1 MDNDNNVKMTPAAD
15 DDVTTEA
22 STTEAPEAPKKNG
35 RKKVVE
41 PEPPVEEMVT
51 IKLPRTKD
59 GPKEVM
65 VSVNGDKFLIKC
77 GCGGPRTCGRGAG
90 TRGGNGAG
98 VHGIR
103 GFRSQRMTKKR
114 GRSDRLPRF

>member
-1 MDNDNNVKMTPAAD
+1 MDNDNNMNMTPAAD
-15 DDVTTEA
+15 NGVTTDVP
-22 STTEAPEAPKKNG
+22 TTDVPTTDVPEVPKKNG

-65 VSVNGDKFLIKC
+65 VRVNGDKYLIKC
-77 GCGGPRTCGRGAG
+77 GVPVEVPASVVEVLEH
-90 TRGGNGAG
+90 AEEMAMEAMEYEDS
-98 VHGIR
+98 V
-103 GFRSQRMTKKR
+103 RSE
-114 GRSDRLPRF
+114 

>member
-65 VSVNGDKFLIKC
+65 VRVNGDKFLIKC
-77 GCGGPRTCGRGAG
+77 GIAVEVPARVAEVLEH
-90 TRGGNGAG
+90 AEEMALASMEYEDS
-98 VHGIR
+98 V
-103 GFRSQRMTKKR
+103 RSE
-114 GRSDRLPRF
+114 